1 MEKFKAKLQNLK
13 GVIAKH
19 KKQTAIISI
28 AVIAVIVLAVTL
40 IYQNVSQ
47 KGFGVIT
54 PELAKALTYDRV
66 EEGEEAVE
74 GTDNVKFD
82 AFFLRDLNNDGYA
95 EGVRGTSKQIGQED
109 TLYMELNVQTAGYLK
124 DAKIEIN
131 GENFYLQTALPAD
144 EELKDNYIGNNIKTI
159 EFNQI
164 NNGTQKTLTGIVR
177 SGDYSYS
184 SRKADAIGNNINNY
198 SKVNSVTLT
207 GTYVADGGTETPITK
222 TVNFNID
229 WYGETEASL
238 SGLQNGTTS
247 DLESRLNSEERTV
260 TLDFSFSTSETVN
273 ELILKSNHTEID
285 IPELGGQAP
294 ISAEYTGSSAS
305 SNYNAETKILTI
317 DRTSTVGTYGNISS
331 EISSYGSYS
340 VRVVYPIEAFESL
353 GEDIITLSVPVRT
366 YYEGYNNPSQEF
378 TNPYKSN
385 TAEGLVVASFAIATE
400 PEDPEPEQREA
411 NFSIVVGKYATS
423 PYYRYM
429 VSKQKPLEIYN
440 GKGTDET
447 EDTYQVRWYATTG
460 TTGETT
466 GITMKETKDG
476 EAQVA
481 DEFIKSN
488 GTRETMENVTT
499 NIGIAFQGADGF
511 IAEDGWI
518 KVYDEDTGNL
528 LATFTKDNWNSYTA
542 SNPYRY
548 EIPVKHIRVE
558 TSNTIAN
565 TNASSSQGL
574 NVYNIKKLDDEY
586 ITTNYTKEQF
596 KGLNYISSTL
606 EGYISGNHFQTKT
619 SQASY
624 EEPFSIAN
632 IKISNNTISTQV
644 TEESEKITIET
655 TQNTSNNVMGWV
667 DGSFIVKLPEEILVA
682 EINNVEIN
690 NSAVQLS
697 SYELIEQDGVK
708 LIKINTKNT
717 NQTPQSYNI
726 TIDVDLTPDP
736 RVATM
741 TRQVELYAANEEVED
756 YYYNATDIYDV
767 NNNLNT
773 QEIVNHRTVSISM
786 VSPNSLLTNQIGSN
800 YDDKGSTVISPQI
813 ADIKPT
819 YAVLDQEQEKTAQ
832 IGAQVRNNYTST
844 ISDIKI
850 LGKIPFE
857 GNTYVLSGGDL
868 GSTFTTKMTNAG
880 VQVPQELQQYATVYY
895 SENEN
900 PTQDINEQSNNWKTT
915 DQVANWDNVKTYL
928 IDLGSYAMPTGAE
941 YVFNYTIKIPNGLE
955 FNQASFSHHA
965 IYFSLDTDQGKYR
978 TQTEPNRLGFRIAEK
993 FNLELTKTQKDRA
1006 NLILGATYSIT
1017 EITENEG
1024 GEETRGETKTGVTN
1038 AQGQLTINNLYAEK
1052 VYEIQEIKTPN
1063 DYELNTEVIRFIGHV
1078 DEEGNLSIE
1087 KTQGTTKE
1095 DIAIVKNEGEDY
1107 KVTVKVEDEA
1117 RASIKITKKEQGTE
1131 NKLQGVRYKLTG
1143 YNLPESGRT
1152 ITTNINGEATI
1163 SGISI
1168 NQEYTLQEVKA
1179 DGYYLASPI
1188 KFKVVNNNG
1197 NYTLE
1202 QIQDETATGAIANQE
1217 TTETEGIPTINITL
1231 EDEKIPTYNLQI
1243 IKVKK
1248 TTESTVSEDELIAKA
1263 ETSLANTEVEY
1274 LEGAKFKLY
1283 KGTEEIGEYTTD
1295 STGTITIEGL
1305 YQYETEKNIDQTY
1318 TLKEVLAPVGYAKV
1332 KDITFKVENKEGIL
1346 VLTEIN
1352 EEGKEQAGENYT
1364 VEGSTVKL
1372 TIEDSPSFRLIKKDA
1387 ETKAPIANVKFA
1399 IYNVENGEVPATN
1412 SKGETIGTLE
1422 TIDGKEYYTI
1432 QTDQNGE
1439 ITADLTEG
1447 LYKAVEVQAPEQ
1459 YDITDQTYYF
1469 GIGASR
1475 EGKTTA
1481 QAQWAKGIGGSS
1493 RDYIYSV
1500 TEISDGGYIA
1510 GGYFESE
1517 SIDLGNGVTLSNN
1530 GDSDGMVIKY
1540 DSDGVVQWAKG
1551 IGGSRDDRINSV
1563 AETSDGGYIAGG
1575 YFQSKSIDLGNGVI
1589 LNHNSSSAGD
1599 SDGMIIKYD
1608 ENGEVQWAKG
1618 IKENSSQYIYSVAE
1632 ASDGGYIAG
1641 GYFEDDIDLGNGVTL
1656 NNNGSYD
1663 GMLIKYDSAGNV
1675 QWAKAIGGSSSDY
1688 IYSVASTSDGGYI
1701 AGGHFYS
1708 SSIALG
1714 NGVTLTK
1721 NGGSDGMIIKYGADG
1736 NAEWAKGIGGSSSD
1750 YIESVAE
1757 TSDGGIIAG
1766 GYFSSDNIDLGNGV
1780 TLTNNGGSDGMIIK
1794 YDKDGVAQWA
1804 KGIGGS
1810 SSDYIESV
1818 AETSDG
1824 GIIAGGYFSSDNID
1838 LGNGVTLTNKGGY
1851 DGMIIKYDENGIA
1864 QWAKGIG
1871 GSSDDYIRSVIE
1883 TSDGGAIVG
1892 GYFRSS
1898 SIDLG
1903 NGVTLNNNNGYYDGM
1918 IIKYEPI
1925 EGPEIVTKQAKGIR
1939 GSDYDY
1945 INSVA
1950 STSDGGYIAG
1960 GEFSSSRLDLGNGV
1974 TLTKKGNY
1982 DGMII
1987 KYDENGIAQWAKRI
2001 GGDGRDYINSV
2012 AEASDGGYIVGG
2024 FFESSSIDLGNG
2036 VTLTNKGNYDGMIIK
2051 YDENGEVEWAKGIG
2065 GDGRDYINSVAEA
2078 SDGGYIVG
2086 GYFESESIELENGVK
2101 LENKYANNGDAY
2113 FRHSDGMII
2122 KLDSKGNVEWAKGI
2136 GGDDYDND
2144 QITSVAETSDR
2155 GYIAGGYFS
2164 SSSIDLGNRV
2174 TLNKNG
2180 GYYDGM
2186 IIKYDEN
2193 GEVQWAKVI
2202 GGR

>member
-1 MEKFKAKLQNLK
+1 MEKIKAKLQNLK

-19 KKQTAIISI
+19 KKQTAIISA
-28 AVIAVIVLAVTL
+28 AVFAVIVLAITL
-40 IYQNVSQ
+40 IYQSVSQ

-95 EGVRGTSKQIGQED
+95 EGVRGTSKQIGKED

-124 DAKIEIN
+124 DGKIEIN
-131 GENFYLQTALPAD
+131 GENFYLQTTLPAD

-198 SKVNSVTLT
+198 SKVNNVTLT
-207 GTYVADGGTETPITK
+207 GTYVSDDGTETPITK

-229 WYGETEASL
+229 WYGEAEASL

-305 SNYNAETKILTI
+305 SNYDAETKILTI
-317 DRTSTVGTYGNISS
+317 DRTSTVGTDGNVSS
-331 EISSYGSYS
+331 EISSYGNYS
-340 VRVVYPIEAFESL
+340 VKVVYPIEAFESL

-632 IKISNNTISTQV
+632 IKISNNTISTQI

-741 TRQVELYAANEEVED
+741 TRQIELYAANEEVED

-819 YAVLDQEQEKTAQ
+819 YAVVDQEQEKTAQ

-880 VQVPQELQQYATVYY
+880 IQVPQDLQQYATLYY
-895 SENEN
+895 SENETPDN
-900 PTQDINEQSNNWKTT
+900 DITKAENGWKTAN
-915 DQVANWDNVKTYL
+915 QVTNWDNIKTYL
-928 IDLGSYAMPTGAE
+928 IDLGNYVMPTGAE

-955 FNQASFSHHA
+955 FNQVTFSHHA

-993 FNLELTKTQKDRA
+993 FNLELTKTQKDRE
-1006 NLILGATYSIT
+1006 NLVSGATYSVT
-1017 EITENEG
+1017 EITTNEE
-1024 GEETRGETKTGVTN
+1024 GEETKGEAKTGVTN
-1038 AQGQLTINNLYAEK
+1038 AQGELTINNLYAEK
-1052 VYEIQEIKTPN
+1052 LYEIQEIKTPN
-1063 DYELNTEVIRFIGHV
+1063 DYELNTDVIRFIGHV

-1179 DGYYLASPI
+1179 EGYYLASPI

-1202 QIQDETATGAIANQE
+1202 QIQDETATGVIASQE
-1217 TTETEGIPTINITL
+1217 TTETDGIPTINITL

-1295 STGTITIEGL
+1295 STGTITIQGL

-1332 KDITFKVENKEGIL
+1332 KDITFKVENKEGTL
-1346 VLTEIN
+1346 VLTEID

-1364 VEGSTVKL
+1364 VEESTVK
-1372 TIEDSPSFRLIKKDA
+1372 I
-1387 ETKAPIANVKFA
+1387 
-1399 IYNVENGEVPATN
+1399 
-1412 SKGETIGTLE
+1412 
-1422 TIDGKEYYTI
+1422 
-1432 QTDQNGE
+1432 
-1439 ITADLTEG
+1439 
-1447 LYKAVEVQAPEQ
+1447 
-1459 YDITDQTYYF
+1459 
-1469 GIGASR
+1469 
-1475 EGKTTA
+1475 
-1481 QAQWAKGIGGSS
+1481 
-1493 RDYIYSV
+1493 
-1500 TEISDGGYIA
+1500 
-1510 GGYFESE
+1510 
-1517 SIDLGNGVTLSNN
+1517 NN
-1530 GDSDGMVIKY
+1530 
-1540 DSDGVVQWAKG
+1540 
-1551 IGGSRDDRINSV
+1551 RR
-1563 AETSDGGYIAGG
+1563 
-1575 YFQSKSIDLGNGVI
+1575 
-1589 LNHNSSSAGD
+1589 
-1599 SDGMIIKYD
+1599 
-1608 ENGEVQWAKG
+1608 
-1618 IKENSSQYIYSVAE
+1618 
-1632 ASDGGYIAG
+1632 
-1641 GYFEDDIDLGNGVTL
+1641 
-1656 NNNGSYD
+1656 
-1663 GMLIKYDSAGNV
+1663 
-1675 QWAKAIGGSSSDY
+1675 
-1688 IYSVASTSDGGYI
+1688 
-1701 AGGHFYS
+1701 
-1708 SSIALG
+1708 
-1714 NGVTLTK
+1714 
-1721 NGGSDGMIIKYGADG
+1721 
-1736 NAEWAKGIGGSSSD
+1736 
-1750 YIESVAE
+1750 
-1757 TSDGGIIAG
+1757 
-1766 GYFSSDNIDLGNGV
+1766 
-1780 TLTNNGGSDGMIIK
+1780 
-1794 YDKDGVAQWA
+1794 
-1804 KGIGGS
+1804 
-1810 SSDYIESV
+1810 
-1818 AETSDG
+1818 
-1824 GIIAGGYFSSDNID
+1824 
-1838 LGNGVTLTNKGGY
+1838 
-1851 DGMIIKYDENGIA
+1851 
-1864 QWAKGIG
+1864 
-1871 GSSDDYIRSVIE
+1871 
-1883 TSDGGAIVG
+1883 
-1892 GYFRSS
+1892 
-1898 SIDLG
+1898 
-1903 NGVTLNNNNGYYDGM
+1903 
-1918 IIKYEPI
+1918 
-1925 EGPEIVTKQAKGIR
+1925 
-1939 GSDYDY
+1939 
-1945 INSVA
+1945 
-1950 STSDGGYIAG
+1950 
-1960 GEFSSSRLDLGNGV
+1960 
-1974 TLTKKGNY
+1974 
-1982 DGMII
+1982 
-1987 KYDENGIAQWAKRI
+1987 
-2001 GGDGRDYINSV
+2001 
-2012 AEASDGGYIVGG
+2012 
-2024 FFESSSIDLGNG
+2024 
-2036 VTLTNKGNYDGMIIK
+2036 
-2051 YDENGEVEWAKGIG
+2051 
-2065 GDGRDYINSVAEA
+2065 
-2078 SDGGYIVG
+2078 
-2086 GYFESESIELENGVK
+2086 
-2101 LENKYANNGDAY
+2101 
-2113 FRHSDGMII
+2113 
-2122 KLDSKGNVEWAKGI
+2122 
-2136 GGDDYDND
+2136 
-2144 QITSVAETSDR
+2144 
-2155 GYIAGGYFS
+2155 
-2164 SSSIDLGNRV
+2164 
-2174 TLNKNG
+2174 
-2180 GYYDGM
+2180 
-2186 IIKYDEN
+2186 
-2193 GEVQWAKVI
+2193 
-2202 GGR
+2202 